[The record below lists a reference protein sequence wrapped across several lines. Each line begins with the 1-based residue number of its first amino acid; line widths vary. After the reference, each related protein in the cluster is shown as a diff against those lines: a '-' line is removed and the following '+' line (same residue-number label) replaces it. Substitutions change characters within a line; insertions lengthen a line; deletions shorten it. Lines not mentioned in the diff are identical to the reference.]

1 MRLSRRLQETTIVRP
16 KYVLWLLVTVVF
28 AAWYLVDPQAKGTD
42 YKTPYL
48 AGLVAAWPLPALD
61 AGRSQTSR

>member
-1 MRLSRRLQETTIVRP
+1 VRP

-42 YKTPYL
+42 YKAPSL

-61 AGRSQTSR
+61 AGGAQARR

>member
-1 MRLSRRLQETTIVRP
+1 MRP

-28 AAWYLVDPQAKGTD
+28 VAWYLVDPQAKGSD
-42 YKTPYL
+42 YKIPYL

-61 AGRSQTSR
+61 PGRSQARR